1 MIEHPSEEELQR
13 IAEDGPDAVSADAR
27 EHVARCVT
35 CAVALADYR
44 ALRTKLEELPRAAN
58 VPAGVWSRIARSIEA
73 SGRASSQAK
82 DELFLSSR
90 PFESAERRLS
100 LRPRLAQIAAGLTLF
115 CLGGGAGFWARG
127 RTGEVTASSAESAAV
142 PPARSDGDGL
152 GAAANIQRAGSEYVA
167 TLAAML
173 EQGAGADSVTRR
185 QGREVAL
192 ATIDGAVR
200 VLSAAA
206 PADGERARVAAV
218 AAEVQRARG
227 LASEGSER
235 RVRF

>member
-1 MIEHPSEEELQR
+1 
-13 IAEDGPDAVSADAR
+13 V
-27 EHVARCVT
+27 
-35 CAVALADYR
+35 
-44 ALRTKLEELPRAAN
+44 
-58 VPAGVWSRIARSIEA
+58 
-73 SGRASSQAK
+73 
-82 DELFLSSR
+82 
-90 PFESAERRLS
+90 ERRHS
-100 LRPRLAQIAAGLTLF
+100 VRPRLAQIAAGLTLF

-127 RTGEVTASSAESAAV
+127 RTGEAPASIAESATA
-142 PPARSDGDGL
+142 ARSGGNGL
-152 GAAANIQRAGSEYVA
+152 GAAARIQRAGSEYVA

-173 EQGAGADSVTRR
+173 EQGAGADSVARR

-206 PADGERARVAAV
+206 PPDGERARVAAV
-218 AAEVQRARG
+218 AAEVQRARS